1 MTTEILIDLYVVITI
16 KQGQRETENLTFQI
30 GEATIEETTSE
41 KSLGA
46 WINNDLTWSKHLKK
60 LEDELHFRLFKLRRI
75 EQIIPKSLHKRV
87 ADGIFCSVF
96 RYELAIFCTVRI
108 LENDPNPKSIEGIKV
123 LFHDV
128 MRILCNSRR
137 DSIAI
142 LFSSVFV

>member
-60 LEDELHFRLFKLRRI
+60 LEDELHFRLFNLRRKNRSFQRPSI
-75 EQIIPKSLHKRV
+75 KRV
-87 ADGIFCSVF
+87 ADGIF
-96 RYELAIFCTVRI
+96 
-108 LENDPNPKSIEGIKV
+108 
-123 LFHDV
+123 
-128 MRILCNSRR
+128 
-137 DSIAI
+137 
-142 LFSSVFV
+142 